1 MENSRGLG
9 RARSGF
15 TPLRPTPSSCGV
27 TETEAC
33 IALNMIPGVGPAR
46 MRALLE
52 IFHTPQRVLAAGKA
66 ALAAVT
72 GVGPE
77 TAAAIAGWESSMDL
91 GAELKRVADFGA
103 RVITRDAAEYP
114 APLRTVEN
122 APFVLYVWGDL
133 RAEDARAIG
142 IVGSRN
148 VTHYGMDTAKRLSYQ
163 FALAGYTVVSGLA
176 RGIDT
181 AAHMGALAAK
191 GRTVAVIGSGLAKLY
206 PPENLG
212 LAEKIAQS
220 GAVVSEYPMERPA
233 DRQTFPYRNRIVAGW
248 GRGLVVAE
256 AGLNSGALITAH
268 QAIEQ
273 GRPVYAVPGQIDRPT
288 SAGSNRL
295 IRQGAQLITG
305 ADDVLEDLQ
314 TLFPAP
320 KREVKAVAPELPLS
334 GENVPAVPVVGAKL
348 SHDETLIATAL
359 EAGDL
364 SLDELVA
371 ATRLPP
377 YKVSGTLTL
386 LEMKRVVRALPG
398 QRYARRGG
406 DV

>member
-1 MENSRGLG
+1 M
-9 RARSGF
+9 
-15 TPLRPTPSSCGV
+15 

-33 IALNMIPGVGPAR
+33 IALNMIAGVGPAR

-52 IFHTPQRVLAAGKA
+52 IFHTPPRILAAGKS

-77 TAAAIAGWESSMDL
+77 TAAAIANWESTVDL
-91 GAELKRVADFGA
+91 GAELQRIADFGA
-103 RVITRDAAEYP
+103 RVITREAAEYP
-114 APLRTVEN
+114 APLREVEN
-122 APFVLYVWGDL
+122 APFLLYVWGDL

-142 IVGSRN
+142 MVGSRN
-148 VTHYGMDTAKRLSYQ
+148 VTHYGTDTAKKLSYQ

-191 GRTVAVIGSGLAKLY
+191 GRTVAVIGSGLGKLY

-220 GAVVSEYPMERPA
+220 GAVVSEYPIERPA

-248 GRGLVVAE
+248 GKALIVAE
-256 AGLNSGALITAH
+256 AGLNSGALITAN

-295 IRQGAQLITG
+295 IRQGAQLITC

-314 TLFPAP
+314 TLFPASR
-320 KREVKAVAPELPLS
+320 RELPRAVENMELGLETAPRERVAPSAPELAP
-334 GENVPAVPVVGAKL
+334 KL
-348 SHDETLIATAL
+348 SHDETLVATAL

-364 SLDELVA
+364 SMDEIVA
-371 ATRLPP
+371 ATRLPS

-398 QRYARRGG
+398 QRYARRTG
-406 DV
+406 

>member
-1 MENSRGLG
+1 
-9 RARSGF
+9 
-15 TPLRPTPSSCGV
+15 V

-33 IALNMIPGVGPAR
+33 IALNMVAGVGPAR

-52 IFHTPQRVLAAGKA
+52 IFHAPQRVLTAGRA
-66 ALAAVT
+66 ALAAVD

-77 TAAAIAGWESSMDL
+77 TAAAIASWESTVDL
-91 GAELKRVADFGA
+91 AGELRRIAEFGA
-103 RVITRDAAEYP
+103 RVITRDAPEYP

-122 APFVLYVWGDL
+122 APFLLYVWGDL
-133 RAEDARAIG
+133 HVEDARAIG
-142 IVGSRN
+142 MVGSRS
-148 VTHYGMDTAKRLSYQ
+148 VSHYGMETAKKLSYQ

-181 AAHMGALAAK
+181 ASHLGALASK
-191 GRTVAVIGSGLAKLY
+191 GRTIAVIGSGLSKLY

-212 LAEKIAQS
+212 LAEKIAKS

-248 GRGLVVAE
+248 GKALIVVE
-256 AGLNSGALITAH
+256 AGMNSGALITAH
-268 QAIEQ
+268 QAIDQ

-295 IRQGAQLITG
+295 IRQGATLITG

-314 TLFPAP
+314 SLFPP
-320 KREVKAVAPELPLS
+320 PPRKAQ
-334 GENVPAVPVVGAKL
+334 AVPTDASAPVASSAMPAFEPARL

-398 QRYARRGG
+398 QRYARRGS
-406 DV
+406 DS

>member
-1 MENSRGLG
+1 MVS
-9 RARSGF
+9 
-15 TPLRPTPSSCGV
+15 
-27 TETEAC
+27 
-33 IALNMIPGVGPAR
+33 GVGPAR

-52 IFHTPQRVLAAGKA
+52 IFESPSRVLAAGKA
-66 ALAAVT
+66 ALAAVD
-72 GVGPE
+72 GVGHE
-77 TAAAIAGWESSMDL
+77 TAAAIASWESNVDL
-91 GAELKRVADFGA
+91 PGELRRIADFGA
-103 RVITRDAAEYP
+103 RVITRQSPEYP
-114 APLRTVEN
+114 APLRTVDN

-133 RAEDARAIG
+133 RADDARAIG
-142 IVGSRN
+142 IVGSRS
-148 VTHYGMDTAKRLSYQ
+148 VTHYGTDTAKKLSYQ

-181 AAHMGALAAK
+181 AAHLGALAAK
-191 GRTVAVIGSGLAKLY
+191 GRTVAVIGSGLSKLY

-212 LAEKIAQS
+212 LAEKIAAS

-248 GRGLVVAE
+248 GKALIVAE

-268 QAIEQ
+268 QAIDQ

-295 IRQGAQLITG
+295 IRQGATLITC

-314 TLFPAP
+314 SLFPAMAGDTA
-320 KREVKAVAPELPLS
+320 RRHAAATS
-334 GENVPAVPVVGAKL
+334 ASTVPASSTASPESTSPVKL
-348 SHDETLIATAL
+348 THEETLIATAL

-377 YKVSGTLTL
+377 YKISGTLTL

-398 QRYARRGG
+398 QRYARRASA
-406 DV
+406 

>member
-1 MENSRGLG
+1 MVS
-9 RARSGF
+9 
-15 TPLRPTPSSCGV
+15 
-27 TETEAC
+27 
-33 IALNMIPGVGPAR
+33 GVGPAR

-52 IFHTPQRVLAAGKA
+52 VFETPPRVLTAGKA
-66 ALAAVT
+66 TLASVD
-72 GVGPE
+72 GVGQE
-77 TAAAIAGWESSMDL
+77 TAAAIAGWESTVDL
-91 GAELKRVADFGA
+91 AGELRRIADFGA
-103 RVITRDAAEYP
+103 RVITQQSPEYP

-148 VTHYGMDTAKRLSYQ
+148 VTHYGTDTAKKLAYQ

-181 AAHMGALAAK
+181 AAHLGALAAK
-191 GRTVAVIGSGLAKLY
+191 GRTVAVIGSGLSKLY

-212 LAEKIAQS
+212 LAEKIATS

-248 GRGLVVAE
+248 GKALIVAE
-256 AGLNSGALITAH
+256 AGMNSGALITAH
-268 QAIEQ
+268 QAIDQ

-295 IRQGAQLITG
+295 IRQGAQLITC

-314 TLFPAP
+314 SLFPAMAGDSA
-320 KREVKAVAPELPLS
+320 RRSAVGSSTSAPPAES
-334 GENVPAVPVVGAKL
+334 ENVSPAKL

-377 YKVSGTLTL
+377 YKISGTLTL

-398 QRYARRGG
+398 QRYARRTT
-406 DV
+406 